1 MRRVIPRFL
10 ANADG
15 NAAIEYS
22 LIVAGI
28 ALGLIMGLTA
38 LSEQLQ
44 DTYAAILAGVA
55 SLSRL

>member
-1 MRRVIPRFL
+1 MRRVILRLLSNP
-10 ANADG
+10 DG

-38 LSEQLQ
+38 LSQQLQ
-44 DTYAAILAGVA
+44 DIYAAILAGVA
-55 SLSRL
+55 SLSSL

>member
-1 MRRVIPRFL
+1 MRRVILRFL
-10 ANADG
+10 SNADG

-28 ALGLIMGLTA
+28 ALGLMMGLTA

-44 DTYAAILAGVA
+44 DIYAAILAGIA